1 MFHEL
6 TVYVSVFDL
15 FLTQL
20 IMARLSEG
28 CKPDNFQSRS
38 HLKLSFTNIRDLR
51 SNFIECESFLKPNF
65 PDILALSE
73 TNLDGSIDYGNF
85 SVTDYLPLIRKD
97 SLTHMHGLYARFF
110 LLFHVTQMRFSQST
124 HLLMSLP
131 LKTLASVITTG

>member
-1 MFHEL
+1 MSYEL

-20 IMARLSEG
+20 IMAILSEG

-51 SNFIECESFLKPNF
+51 SNFIECESFLKQNF

-85 SVTDYLPLIRKD
+85 SVTDYLLLIRKD
-97 SLTHMHGLYARFF
+97 SLTHMHGLYARFS
-110 LLFHVTQMRFSQST
+110 LLFHVT
-124 HLLMSLP
+124 
-131 LKTLASVITTG
+131 